1 MNQIKTEARVFN
13 FQPLVLIVLA
23 FSLIYMLLIRFQIIP
38 ANYPNIDL
46 IGMLSL
52 MLPFFYLVMWFIWII
67 SPWDAIINEQGIV
80 RIIKA
85 GGYSQTINTSAYYSW
100 QEAKSYSIKENKIR
114 IYFNKYSILN
124 MLFYLDIYCNK
135 TQKSIIENVL
145 IKNKIS
151 IN

>member
-67 SPWDAIINEQGIV
+67 SPWDAIINKQGIV